1 MEGDPWIEHDGG
13 DEMRYVV
20 NPPLNDGT
28 PRREKGVRAF
38 LGLISDQSGKRVY
51 LQSPILK
58 DIETAYRWAAF
69 IGDLVAEGVQ
79 PADATRGWDAFAKRW
94 GVRNGWV

>member
-1 MEGDPWIEHDGG
+1 MGGCEGQSYGVR
-13 DEMRYVV
+13 EMHYAV

-28 PRREKGVRAF
+28 PRCEKGVRAF

-69 IGDLVAEGVQ
+69 IGDLVAEGTK
-79 PADATRGWDAFAKRW
+79 PADAIRGWAAFVNRW
-94 GVRNGWV
+94 GVRDG